1 MPNGKSAIAVC
12 EKIRAQSFF
21 LGHREIQFAVVCD
34 VTREHK
40 AVLEDL
46 DKAQV
51 IFMIFISNRQIIIF
65 MLTYHLN
72 AHSVKTIC
80 PHRTRQGTPASPSSV
95 LPPLTHFPSP
105 SSEALIRVNWKHIS
119 LPSISGLYVRA
130 VTTLSVCKYKDGS

>member
-1 MPNGKSAIAVC
+1 MQALGVFWDIENCNVPNGKSAIAVC

-51 IFMIFISNRQIIIF
+51 NLMI
-65 MLTYHLN
+65 
-72 AHSVKTIC
+72 
-80 PHRTRQGTPASPSSV
+80 
-95 LPPLTHFPSP
+95 
-105 SSEALIRVNWKHIS
+105 
-119 LPSISGLYVRA
+119 
-130 VTTLSVCKYKDGS
+130 